1 MKDKLEQI
9 VSKGAL
15 FIDTNGVTW
24 QPELHYF
31 DGYVALTLTCV
42 ADKDNEFIFYPD
54 EDEIKE
60 INGNLLMNGLNEL
73 GSNDTLNGKF
83 YIPYS
88 I

>member
-15 FIDTNGVTW
+15 FIDTYGVTW

-31 DGYVALTLTCV
+31 GGHVALILTCV
-42 ADKDNEFIFYPD
+42 ADKDNEFIFYPE

-60 INGNLLMNGLNEL
+60 INGNLQMNGLDGL
-73 GSNDTLNGKF
+73 GSNTKMTGNF
-83 YIPYS
+83 YQKL
-88 I
+88 